1 MNRPRLCCAPS
12 YLVSAFTLLALG
24 SCSPVPRPVSIAVLA
39 QAAQAE
45 IAVNYNPFTGRP
57 SFMRGRI
64 PRGLS
69 QVPATDTTPAVAY
82 GFMRRYA
89 DLFGIDST
97 GKDLRVLDSRID
109 ALGMHRV
116 VLQQVYEGVDVYGAV
131 YSIHVARGGEAI
143 VAMSSNLVPGV
154 RVPSV
159 QPAISRDSARAVA
172 RSQLARG
179 EARET
184 RLVVYP
190 GPRRA
195 SRAILAWVVEVRGDS
210 LRRRATRTDTI
221 PARHDFVIDA
231 GSGRI
236 LDVLDRLYTA
246 RDRRTHDAGHGTS
259 LPGTLRRAEGAG
271 PVGDADVD
279 SAHTFLG
286 NTYDYFAGTHTRDSY
301 DNAGA
306 ALVSSVHYSV
316 NYQNAFWDG
325 TQMVFGDGFAV
336 KDVTAHELTHAVTE
350 RTANLEYR
358 WQSGALNESFSD
370 IFGAMVD
377 RDDWR
382 MGEDLPIGAIR
393 DMENPGAF
401 NQPGHASNWVATCS
415 DNEGVHT
422 NSGIPS
428 KAFVNVAG
436 SIGKGDTE
444 RIFYRALTA
453 YLHPQS
459 TLEDAR
465 AAALQ
470 AAEDLFG
477 PASTQA
483 QAVTSGFNAVG
494 LNGSFQPPANSCSPF
509 PTPADLS
516 PLAALVLAI
525 LLALAMAWRARRT
538 RAAGV

>member
-1 MNRPRLCCAPS
+1 MPQ
-12 YLVSAFTLLALG
+12 
-24 SCSPVPRPVSIAVLA
+24 PVSIASLA
-39 QAAQAE
+39 QVAQGPL
-45 IAVNYNPFTGRP
+45 AVTYNPFTGRP

-64 PRGLS
+64 PVTS
-69 QVPATDTTPAVAY
+69 DTTTRVAY
-82 GFMRRYA
+82 GFMQRYA
-89 DLFGIDST
+89 DLFGIDGTEQSM
-97 GKDLRVLDSRID
+97 RVVTSAVD
-109 ALGMHRV
+109 ALGMRRYL
-116 VLQQVYEGVDVYGAV
+116 LQQVYQGVEVYGAV
-131 YSIHVARGGEAI
+131 YSLQMARTGDAI
-143 VAMSSNLVPGV
+143 VAMSSNLVPAVG
-154 RVPSV
+154 VPSV
-159 QPAISRDSARAVA
+159 QPTISEDSARAVA
-172 RSQLARG
+172 RAQLAHG
-179 EARET
+179 QAVT
-184 RLVVYP
+184 SRLVVYP

-195 SRAILAWVVEVRGDS
+195 SRAVLAWVVEVRGDS
-210 LRRRATRTDTI
+210 LRRSATRTDTI
-221 PARHDFVIDA
+221 PARHDYVVDA
-231 GSGRI
+231 GNGRI

-246 RDRRTHDAGHGTS
+246 RNRRTHDAGHGTT
-259 LPGTLRRAEGAG
+259 LPGTLRRTETAG
-271 PVGDADVD
+271 PVGDGDVD

-306 ALVSSVHYSV
+306 ALIASVHYSN

-336 KDVTAHELTHAVTE
+336 QDVTAHELTHAVTE
-350 RTANLEYR
+350 RSANLEYR

-401 NQPGHASNWVATCS
+401 NQPGHTSAWVATCG

-422 NSGIPS
+422 NSGIPN

-436 SIGKGDTE
+436 SIGKGDAE
-444 RIFYRALTA
+444 RIFYRALTT

-477 PASTQA
+477 ASSA
-483 QAVTSGFNAVG
+483 QVQGVTSGFTAVG
-494 LNGSFQPPANSCSPF
+494 LDGTFQPPANSCLPF

-516 PLAALVLAI
+516 PLALLVLAI
-525 LLALAMAWRARRT
+525 LLAFAMAWRRR
-538 RAAGV
+538 RALAAGA